1 MGGWLFSATA
11 TPPRCALSYALSRT
25 RLWARLFH
33 MGEDKANVLASLAMA
48 RRRDRDE
55 PPDVLSAE
63 EIKELRHR
71 IAHLSPDGVRR
82 LYDRAFEDCRLVY
95 SRIPS
100 PRKMQTLVQLW
111 KQLWKWR

>member
-1 MGGWLFSATA
+1 
-11 TPPRCALSYALSRT
+11 
-25 RLWARLFH
+25 
-33 MGEDKANVLASLAMA
+33 MA

-63 EIKELRHR
+63 EIKQLRHR
-71 IAHLSPDGVRR
+71 IAHLSPDGVRQ

-111 KQLWKWR
+111 NQLWKWRS

>member
-1 MGGWLFSATA
+1 VGFFLRSVKLPLGM
-11 TPPRCALSYALSRT
+11 SR
-25 RLWARLFH
+25 WARLLR
-33 MGEDKANVLASLAMA
+33 MGEDKANMLGSVAMA

-71 IAHLSPDGVRR
+71 IAHLSPDAVQR
-82 LYDRAFEDCRLVY
+82 LYERAFEDCRLVY

-111 KQLWKWR
+111 KQLWMWR

>member
-1 MGGWLFSATA
+1 
-11 TPPRCALSYALSRT
+11 
-25 RLWARLFH
+25 
-33 MGEDKANVLASLAMA
+33 MA

-63 EIKELRHR
+63 EIKQLRHR
-71 IAHLSPDGVRR
+71 IAQLSPDGVRQ
-82 LYDRAFEDCRLVY
+82 LYDRAFEDCRLIY
-95 SRIPS
+95 MRIPS

>member
-1 MGGWLFSATA
+1 M
-11 TPPRCALSYALSRT
+11 
-25 RLWARLFH
+25 
-33 MGEDKANVLASLAMA
+33 LASPAMA

-63 EIKELRHR
+63 EIKQLRHR
-71 IAHLSPDGVRR
+71 ISHLSPDGVRQ

>member
-1 MGGWLFSATA
+1 
-11 TPPRCALSYALSRT
+11 
-25 RLWARLFH
+25 
-33 MGEDKANVLASLAMA
+33 MA

-95 SRIPS
+95 TRIPS

-111 KQLWKWR
+111 KQLWEVEKLGGVVSVIDSITMSAPGPE